1 METQKKNF
9 GSYWPVLGRF
19 LPNVYAGIAHREVHV
34 QLGIFFFSFLISS
47 KRLGNAIEVGG
58 CSGGLL
64 VDSGFHYLP
73 FDSGYL
79 A

>member
-1 METQKKNF
+1 METQKKN
-9 GSYWPVLGRF
+9 LGVIGRRRF
-19 LPNVYAGIAHREVHV
+19 QNIAHREVHV

-64 VDSGFHYLP
+64 VDSGFRYLP
-73 FDSGYL
+73 FDSGCL